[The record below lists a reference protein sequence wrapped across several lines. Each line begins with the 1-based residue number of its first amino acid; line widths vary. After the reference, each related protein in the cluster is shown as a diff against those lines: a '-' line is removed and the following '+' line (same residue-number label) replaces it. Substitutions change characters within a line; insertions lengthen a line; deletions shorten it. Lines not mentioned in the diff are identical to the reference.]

1 MNGPFEISEETQVA
15 MAKYNAQVIDMV
27 ADLFVRP
34 GMPQPRRDPATS
46 DEDRDGE
53 YRAQEIFYAALARF
67 RSEVKI
73 RTGGNR
79 DNRGSGEETKIRKDI
94 DGWLGREEIEQ
105 EVAKGAERERERK
118 MNSRIRSRRSHSQ
131 ITVRASC
138 SSFPSVQ
145 KNRLPCSA
153 TSATSCSKKLSA
165 LMLLIAL

>member
-67 RSEVKI
+67 RSEV
-73 RTGGNR
+73 RLALPLTDLRQEALGDLLAGLDDLR
-79 DNRGSGEETKIRKDI
+79 PDRGAWDEAINAAKR
-94 DGWLGREEIEQ
+94 GW
-105 EVAKGAERERERK
+105 
-118 MNSRIRSRRSHSQ
+118 
-131 ITVRASC
+131 
-138 SSFPSVQ
+138 
-145 KNRLPCSA
+145 
-153 TSATSCSKKLSA
+153 
-165 LMLLIAL
+165 